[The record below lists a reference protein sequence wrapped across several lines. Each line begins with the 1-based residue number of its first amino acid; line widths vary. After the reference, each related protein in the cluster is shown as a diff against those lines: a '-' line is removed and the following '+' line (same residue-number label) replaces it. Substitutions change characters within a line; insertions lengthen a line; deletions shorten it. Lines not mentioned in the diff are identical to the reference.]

1 MARSRFNLGSSKLQV
16 GARLSNLAILLALVL
31 TVSASSAIA
40 ATKKPSP
47 TPTTKVTTKATTKAT
62 AKASTKPT
70 AKPSAKPTT
79 KVTAKPTTKST
90 AKPTAKPTAS
100 STSTSTVKPTAK
112 ASVKPKPKPKPKPRK
127 KVKVTPSPKPKWP
140 PVGFEYEAGIYA
152 KIPTSKEL
160 VGVIS
165 AKGNLASQV
174 AACRTFICGAVQV
187 ASEQGCVWWEVNSK
201 VYAQNRDLIGNLRTI
216 SGASVAREL
225 KTILLISPEPLASLE
240 YVSSIEV
247 VCHQEAKP
255 EGTQTVT
262 FTKVGN

>member
-31 TVSASSAIA
+31 TVSGSSAFA
-40 ATKKPSP
+40 ATKKPTP
-47 TPTTKVTTKATTKAT
+47 TPTTKVTAKATTKAT

-100 STSTSTVKPTAK
+100 STSTSTAKPTAK

-262 FTKVGN
+262 FTKVGS

>member
-1 MARSRFNLGSSKLQV
+1 
-16 GARLSNLAILLALVL
+16 
-31 TVSASSAIA
+31 
-40 ATKKPSP
+40 
-47 TPTTKVTTKATTKAT
+47 VTAKATTKAT

-100 STSTSTVKPTAK
+100 STSTSTAKPTAK

-247 VCHQEAKP
+247 ACHQEAKP